1 MVYFNVSIFNNE
13 AVEEMFEN
21 FTIHLNDTARVS
33 VIGTQY
39 AVVDIREDETD
50 GELFFCTPSL
60 YSQHFYIRT
69 FNVHEYVFT

>member
-13 AVEEMFEN
+13 AVEGMFEN

-33 VIGTQY
+33 VIGTRY

-50 GELFFCTPSL
+50 GELIFLSN
-60 YSQHFYIRT
+60 S
-69 FNVHEYVFT
+69 V

>member
-33 VIGTQY
+33 VIGTRF

-50 GELFFCTPSL
+50 GELTFL
-60 YSQHFYIRT
+60 YPLS
-69 FNVHEYVFT
+69 V